1 MIHKNKLG
9 LFLITFLILYLANS
23 TVFSTVLEA
32 EKRVFAAKTQ
42 ILMNELAQLKIP
54 KNAIG
59 ISIIKI
65 PNEIYPFMPVIYG
78 FNARKKFN
86 PASTVKL
93 LTSYYALVNL
103 GKSFRFKTEFF
114 VQGEKKNDSFT
125 GNFYMRGRGDPKL
138 VYEDL
143 QQIVLDIRE
152 KGFEQLNGKFIF
164 DDSFF
169 SEPDIDVSMFDGKK
183 NKPYNVGP
191 NATLVNFKAVEL
203 TVKKI
208 NKKLDVSIHP
218 PLADIKIKNNIRWLR
233 GNCSRNKI
241 SFREAEGTLAVSG
254 TFGTRC
260 KRRRLYI
267 GILSHDK
274 FAYSIFKQLWI
285 DSGGSFNQV
294 LQRGVVPENVKPFYI
309 WHNPRKLGSLLK
321 DINTLSNNPMARNL
335 FLNFSSKM
343 DEAGNLQKSRKML
356 SKWFQ
361 EKSILDTPVLVDNG
375 AGLSR
380 KTKITPE
387 DLSSVLADAV
397 LNDDFE
403 VWKNSLARAGKEGT
417 TINRFRGMEVSG
429 RAWVKTGS
437 LEGVQAISGYISTQK
452 NEWVIFTV
460 FVNHKKADKV
470 KVLLDKFVNLLY
482 KDKIN

>member
-1 MIHKNKLG
+1 
-9 LFLITFLILYLANS
+9 
-23 TVFSTVLEA
+23 
-32 EKRVFAAKTQ
+32 
-42 ILMNELAQLKIP
+42 
-54 KNAIG
+54 
-59 ISIIKI
+59 
-65 PNEIYPFMPVIYG
+65 
-78 FNARKKFN
+78 
-86 PASTVKL
+86 
-93 LTSYYALVNL
+93 
-103 GKSFRFKTEFF
+103 
-114 VQGEKKNDSFT
+114 
-125 GNFYMRGRGDPKL
+125 
-138 VYEDL
+138 
-143 QQIVLDIRE
+143 
-152 KGFEQLNGKFIF
+152 
-164 DDSFF
+164 
-169 SEPDIDVSMFDGKK
+169 MFDGKK

-208 NKKLDVSIHP
+208 NRKLDVSIHP
-218 PLADIKIKNNIRWLR
+218 PLADVKIKNNIRWLR

-241 SFREAEGTLAVSG
+241 HLREMEGTLAVSG

-274 FAYSIFKQLWI
+274 FAYSMFKQLWI
-285 DSGGSFNQV
+285 DSGGSFKQV
-294 LQRGVVPENVKPFYI
+294 LQRGIVPENVKPFYI
-309 WHNPRKLGSLLK
+309 WHNPRELGSLLK

-343 DEAGNLQKSRKML
+343 DEAGSLQKSRKIL
-356 SKWFQ
+356 SEWFQ
-361 EKSILDTPVLVDNG
+361 EKRILDTPVLIDNG

-397 LNDDFE
+397 LNDEFE
-403 VWKNSLARAGKEGT
+403 VWKNSLARAGQEGT

-437 LEGVQAISGYISTQK
+437 LEGVQAISGYIFTQK

-470 KVLLDKFVNLLY
+470 KLILDKFVNLLY
-482 KDKIN
+482 LDK

>member
-9 LFLITFLILYLANS
+9 LFLITFLILCLAY
-23 TVFSTVLEA
+23 FSVAAAALES
-32 EKRVFAAKTQ
+32 EKRVFATKTQ
-42 ILMNELAQLKIP
+42 IFINELTQLKIP

-59 ISIIKI
+59 ISLIKI
-65 PNEIYPFMPVIYG
+65 PNEIYPFKPVIYG

-93 LTSYYALVNL
+93 LTSYYALANL

-114 VQGEKKNDSFT
+114 AQGEKINKSFT

-143 QQIVLDIRE
+143 QEIVLNIR
-152 KGFEQLNGKFIF
+152 GTGLEQLNGKFIF

-208 NKKLDVSIHP
+208 NRKLDVSIHP
-218 PLADIKIKNNIRWLR
+218 PLADVKIKNNIRWLR

-241 SFREAEGTLAVSG
+241 YLREMEGTLAVSG

-274 FAYSIFKQLWI
+274 FAYSMFKQLWI
-285 DSGGSFNQV
+285 DSGGSFKQV

-309 WHNPRKLGSLLK
+309 WHNPRELGSLLK

-343 DEAGNLQKSRKML
+343 DEAGSLQKSRKIL
-356 SKWFQ
+356 SEWFQ
-361 EKSILDTPVLVDNG
+361 EKSIFDTPVLIDNG

-387 DLSSVLADAV
+387 DLSSLLADAV
-397 LNDDFE
+397 LNDEFV
-403 VWKNSLARAGKEGT
+403 VWRNSLARAGKEGT

-437 LEGVQAISGYISTQK
+437 LEGVQAISGYIFTQK

-470 KVLLDKFVNLLY
+470 KLILDKFVNLLY
-482 KDKIN
+482 LDK